1 MHETVSASTRMLIIA
16 PSWLGDAVMS
26 HSLIRR
32 IARDAPNGIVDVF
45 ASKPLEDVYRCMPE
59 VNEVLLNPF
68 KHGELNFLHRIR
80 QGLLIKER
88 SYDVTYVLPNSFKS
102 ALVPFFAGIP
112 KRIGYTGEARYGLLN
127 SRKFLDKTNTP
138 LLADRYQQLANSD
151 AAQHDESKFTPVLS
165 VLNEELNATKKLFG
179 LDVEKPYVCLCPGA
193 EFGPAKR
200 WPSQHF
206 AKLAELIGDEHQN
219 IVIIG
224 GPNDINIG
232 NEVQQRADAL
242 VVNLVGKT
250 TIKQA
255 IHILAGSSHVVTNDS
270 GLMHVAAALGRRVT
284 ALFGSS
290 SPTFTPPL
298 SKSANIM
305 SRSLAC
311 SPCYQRECPLGHT
324 QCLIDI
330 HPKDVFEK
338 ISQTTNKAN

>member
-1 MHETVSASTRMLIIA
+1 MHETVSESTRMLIIA

-32 IARDAPNGIVDVF
+32 IARDAPNGIIDVF

-80 QGLLIKER
+80 HGLLIKER
-88 SYDVTYVLPNSFKS
+88 GYNVAYVLPNSFKS
-102 ALVPFFAGIP
+102 ALIPFFARIP

-127 SRKFLDKTNTP
+127 SRRYLDKTRTP
-138 LLADRYQQLANSD
+138 LLADRYQQLASSD
-151 AAQHDESKFTPVLS
+151 AVQANNSELNPALS
-165 VLNEELNATKKLFG
+165 VSDGELNATKKLFG
-179 LDVEKPYVCLCPGA
+179 LNVQKPYVCLCPGA

-219 IVIIG
+219 IVIVG
-224 GPNDINIG
+224 GPNDIDIG
-232 NEVQQRADAL
+232 NEVQQGAHASIF
-242 VVNLVGKT
+242 NLVGKT

-255 IHILAGSSHVVTNDS
+255 IHILAGSRYVVTNDS
-270 GLMHVAAALGRRVT
+270 GLMHVAAALGRQVT

-298 SKSANIM
+298 SESANII
-305 SRSLAC
+305 SRSLSC
-311 SPCYQRECPLGHT
+311 SPCFKRECPLGHT

-338 ISQTTNKAN
+338 ISQIISKAN